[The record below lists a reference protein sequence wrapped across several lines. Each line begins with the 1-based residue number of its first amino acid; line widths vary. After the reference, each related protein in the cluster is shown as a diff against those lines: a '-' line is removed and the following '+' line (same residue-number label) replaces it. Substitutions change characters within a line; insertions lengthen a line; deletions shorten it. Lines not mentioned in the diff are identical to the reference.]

1 MKMLMVIYNEAIDE
15 EVMEI
20 LGKCSMKNYTKI
32 TNVYGRGS
40 SSGTHLGN
48 DVWPGKNNLLYAACE
63 NAQAKNM
70 LSCIRELRKT
80 LAHEGIKAFLLPLE
94 EVT

>member
-48 DVWPGKNNLLYAACE
+48 DVWPGKNNLLYVACE

>member
-1 MKMLMVIYNEAIDE
+1 
-15 EVMEI
+15 
-20 LGKCSMKNYTKI
+20 MKNYTKI